1 MSISSKL
8 IKKLKESSKDVSFDD
23 LHKIL
28 IGLGY
33 ECKNSGGSHFVF
45 RKKNAPTLTLPKQK
59 PMKICYVKDVLEIYA
74 DLKEDKWKK
83 I

>member
-8 IKKLKESSKDVSFDD
+8 IKKLKESPKDVSFDD

-33 ECKNSGGSHFVF
+33 
-45 RKKNAPTLTLPKQK
+45 
-59 PMKICYVKDVLEIYA
+59 
-74 DLKEDKWKK
+74 
-83 I
+83 

>member
-8 IKKLKESSKDVSFDD
+8 IKKLKESPKDVSFDD

-28 IGLGY
+28 IGLGC
-33 ECKNSGGSHFVF
+33 ECKNSGGFHFVF

-74 DLKEDKWKK
+74 DLKENK
-83 I
+83 